1 MRDKVEIKL
10 MSRRMENDCFGLPNG
25 GAIFGLVIGIIIIL
39 VGLQQ
44 IFDWN
49 IDLSSYVIIIVGVL
63 ITAGAI
69 FKATRK

>member
-1 MRDKVEIKL
+1 

-49 IDLSSYVIIIVGVL
+49 IDLSSYVIIIIGVL
-63 ITAGAI
+63 IAAGAI